1 MKYVIC
7 NINKLKYI
15 CVGLWHKRRLMKFYK
30 QIEKKYVSQSLINNM
45 YSDKYDVVL
54 VDNIK
59 NIMEENNHK
68 KIDMLKLDIEGAEIE
83 VLNKML
89 SDKIYPRYLL
99 IEFDL
104 LLKNKDE
111 NGDTQKIINK
121 LINIGYKILA
131 NDNLN
136 ITMEFIN

>member
-1 MKYVIC
+1 
-7 NINKLKYI
+7 
-15 CVGLWHKRRLMKFYK
+15 MKFYK